1 MSPRASTF
9 TWPVRATRPCCRSRS
24 GVTSVP
30 ASNFSAITSR
40 LTTSYATRN
49 GLWNPRFGTRRCSGI
64 WPPSNPRL
72 CLKPDRDFAPLWPRV
87 AVLPWPDPCPR
98 PMRFFACVAPLGGRK
113 LLKFIVVSAWSY
125 RPGLLH
131 LDEVADFVDHPA
143 RRGGVRQFHR
153 VMQAAQAEALHHQLL
168 FLVESNRALDER
180 DLQGLRSLRIFP

>member
-87 AVLPWPDPCPR
+87 AVLPWPDPWPR
-98 PMRFFACVAPLGGRK
+98 PMRFFACVAPLGGRR
-113 LLKFIVVSAWSY
+113 LLRFI
-125 RPGLLH
+125 GLLH
-131 LDEVADFVDHPA
+131 LDEVTDHEDHPA
-143 RRGGVRQFHR
+143 RRGGVRPFHR
-153 VMQAAQAEALHHQLL
+153 VAQAAEPEALHHQLL
-168 FLVESNRALDER
+168 LLVESNRALDER
-180 DLQGLRSLRIFP
+180 DLQHLRGLRVLR